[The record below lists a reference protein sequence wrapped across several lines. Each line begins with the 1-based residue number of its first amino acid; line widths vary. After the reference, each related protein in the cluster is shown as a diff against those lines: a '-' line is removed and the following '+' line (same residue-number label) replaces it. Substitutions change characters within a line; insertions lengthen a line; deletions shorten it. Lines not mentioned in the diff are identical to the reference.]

1 MQIADIL
8 TFIGIVVSIVFGFFV
23 THFYSIKDTR
33 TRVIK
38 DYYIGQINE
47 VKGRVASFFHTVAF
61 GKSSFRKVLSWYEH
75 VSIDVKGIDKG
86 VRKSLDLQIAE
97 LSDVLDR
104 YYGEITNWDDFNNQY
119 SSSNYVPI
127 TAHKARLLQMKYEID
142 EFFNDY
148 VCHINHANNY
158 PIWTIQYRRIQ
169 QSFHY
174 YRDKGY
180 TFFWSLWLSVWERI
194 EKHFWEGII
203 VLTMVIAVVFLGINI
218 KIEKKDDL
226 VTPLKEISNT
236 QDSIYREFRLFR
248 DKYKPV
254 EIQSKTFN
262 NSSFFNADKIDSV
275 QIKLYKGQPE
285 L

>member
-1 MQIADIL
+1 
-8 TFIGIVVSIVFGFFV
+8 
-23 THFYSIKDTR
+23 
-33 TRVIK
+33 
-38 DYYIGQINE
+38 
-47 VKGRVASFFHTVAF
+47 
-61 GKSSFRKVLSWYEH
+61 
-75 VSIDVKGIDKG
+75 
-86 VRKSLDLQIAE
+86 
-97 LSDVLDR
+97 
-104 YYGEITNWDDFNNQY
+104 
-119 SSSNYVPI
+119 
-127 TAHKARLLQMKYEID
+127 MKYEID

-236 QDSIYREFRLFR
+236 QDSIYREFRSFR

>member
-38 DYYIGQINE
+38 DYYIGQIKE

-75 VSIDVKGIDKG
+75 VSIDVKGIDTG

-148 VCHINHANNY
+148 VSHINHANNY

-180 TFFWSLWLSVWERI
+180 TFFLSLRLSVWERI
-194 EKHFWEGII
+194 EKHIWEGII
-203 VLTMVIAVVFLGINI
+203 VLTMIIAVVFLVINS
-218 KIEKKDDL
+218 
-226 VTPLKEISNT
+226 IS
-236 QDSIYREFRLFR
+236 Q
-248 DKYKPV
+248 K
-254 EIQSKTFN
+254 
-262 NSSFFNADKIDSV
+262 
-275 QIKLYKGQPE
+275 
-285 L
+285 